1 MVPAMNTR
9 FSRRRFLSAA
19 TAAAPLILPGRILGL
34 DGATAPN
41 SKVRLACIG
50 VGGMGTGNLNS
61 FLTDERVQVVAV
73 CDVDSDHRNRAAE
86 TAKLKPAD
94 AYKNWS
100 EVIARKDVD
109 AIMCA
114 TPDHWHA
121 VIATNAAAA
130 GKDLY
135 SEKPLAASIG
145 EGRAVCEAVKKHS
158 RVLQCGTWRRSGMKT
173 RLACEWVRNGYIGDV
188 KEILIGVPG
197 EFAIS
202 GGYTGLEP
210 EQPVP
215 AGFDYE
221 MWQGPAAAAP
231 YTAGRCHFNF
241 RWVAE
246 YAPGYITDWGAHFLD
261 VAQWGANRD
270 DTGPTE
276 ISATEVKR
284 RGKGYYDAPESFR
297 VEYQFAKGPRV
308 IMFSTTDKN
317 QWGIKFVGS
326 SGWVFTE
333 NDRLESEPSLRAVK
347 FKDSDERLFV
357 SNNHHRNFIDA
368 VLSRGRTAASADIA
382 QRAATMCHL
391 GAISAK
397 LGRPVKFDPAAEA
410 FPDDKDA
417 TALLIRSLR
426 GPWKLGA

>member
-1 MVPAMNTR
+1 MTKLI
-9 FSRRRFLSAA
+9 SRRRFFGTA
-19 TAAAPLILPGRILGL
+19 TAATAPLILPGRILGQG
-34 DGATAPN
+34 GATSPN

-50 VGGMGTGNLNS
+50 VGGMGTGNLNA
-61 FLTDERVQVVAV
+61 FLGDDRVQVVAV
-73 CDVDSDHRNRAAE
+73 CDVDANHRAAAAN
-86 TAKLKPAD
+86 TAKLKEAD
-94 AYKNWS
+94 SYKDWR

-109 AIMCA
+109 ALMCA

-121 VIATNAAAA
+121 VIAVVAAAA

-145 EGRAVCEAVKKHS
+145 EGRAVCQAVKKHG

-173 RLACEWVRNGYIGDV
+173 RLACEWVRNGYIGEL
-188 KEILIGVPG
+188 KEILVGVPG
-197 EFAIS
+197 KFAIS
-202 GGYTGLEP
+202 GGYTGMEP

-215 AGFDYE
+215 KELDYE
-221 MWQGPAAAAP
+221 MWLGPAPAAP

-241 RWVAE
+241 RWIND

-270 DTGPTE
+270 ETSPAE

-284 RGKGYYDAPESFR
+284 REKGYYDAPESFR
-297 VEYQFAKGPRV
+297 IEYQYENGPRV
-308 IMFSTTDKN
+308 VMVSTEDQK
-317 QWGIKFVGS
+317 QWGVKFVGTN
-326 SGWVFTE
+326 GWVFTE
-333 NDRLESEPSLRAVK
+333 NERLESNPANLRAVK
-347 FKDSDERLFV
+347 FKDTDERLFV

-391 GAISAK
+391 GAISAA
-397 LGRPVKFDPAAEA
+397 LGRPVKFDSAAET
-410 FPDDKDA
+410 FPGDKAA
-417 TALLIRSLR
+417 TALLTRSLR
-426 GPWKLGA
+426 GPWKLEA

>member
-1 MVPAMNTR
+1 MNTT
-9 FSRRRFLSAA
+9 FSRRRFLQSAA
-19 TAAAPLILPGRILGL
+19 AAAPLILPGRIFGQ
-34 DGATAPN
+34 GATPPS

-73 CDVDSDHRNRAAE
+73 CDVDANHRARAAQ
-86 TAKLKPAD
+86 TAKLKEAD
-94 AYKNWS
+94 SYKDWR

-121 VIATNAAAA
+121 VIAVAAAAA

-145 EGRAVCEAVKKHS
+145 EGRAVCEAVKKHG

-188 KEILIGVPG
+188 QEILVGVPG
-197 EFAIS
+197 KFAIS

-210 EQPVP
+210 AQEVP
-215 AGFDYE
+215 PHLDYE
-221 MWQGPAAAAP
+221 MWQGPAPAAP

-241 RWVAE
+241 RWVAAC
-246 YAPGYITDWGAHFLD
+246 APGYITDWGAHFLD
-261 VAQWGANRD
+261 VAQWGAGRD
-270 DTGPTE
+270 DTGPAE
-276 ISATEVKR
+276 ISATEVTR
-284 RGKGYYDAPESFR
+284 RDKGYYDAPESFR
-297 VEYQFAKGPRV
+297 VEYHFTKGPRV
-308 IMFSTTDKN
+308 VMFSTTDEK
-317 QWGIKFVGS
+317 QWGVKFVGS
-326 SGWVFTE
+326 TGWVFTE
-333 NDRLESEPSLRAVK
+333 NERLESEPNLRTVK
-347 FKDSDERLFV
+347 FKDTDERLFV

-368 VLSRGRTAASADIA
+368 VLSRGRTAASADLA

-391 GAISAK
+391 GAISAQ
-397 LGRPVKFDPAAEA
+397 LGRLVKFDPAAENFA
-410 FPDDKDA
+410 SDPA
-417 TALLIRSLR
+417 ANALLTRPLR
-426 GPWKLGA
+426 GPWKLSA